1 MKTSLEEISPVK
13 KKLTIEVDSKEVDG
27 KLMAAYKK
35 VGRQAKVPGFRPGK
49 VPKSILERYF
59 GEQVHNDVTRTIVG
73 ETFPKALEEADL
85 YPLGTPV
92 LEKNAI
98 KAGQS
103 FTYTAIMEVRPQFD
117 LKDYL
122 GVEIEKEKCVI
133 SDEDVEKRLDQIQ
146 KAHGKLAGVEEDRPV
161 KEGDYV
167 VLEYEGF
174 EGQSPIDGIKSSNF
188 LVKVGSG
195 DFHPLFESA
204 LVGLRKDERTEVE
217 VDFEEDYYHQKLAG
231 KKVRFNVRIHDLKEM
246 VLPELNDE
254 FVKNFGADI
263 KDMDAFRQKVQETL
277 LKEEEKRIDTDLK
290 TRLLGKIGEA
300 VEFELPEILVTAEIE
315 NALSRVRENLRR
327 SGSTMEKAGIS
338 EEKLKEDFRK
348 DSENRVKEMLILEEI
363 AKREQL
369 EVEDEELSKG
379 IADIADSMGQPAE
392 NIRRY
397 YEARDL
403 MDSLKA
409 TLMEEKTLNYLVEH
423 ANIQIVEKAVS
434 EPKEESEPEKEAD

>member
-13 KKLTIEVDSKEVDG
+13 KKLIIEVGSNEVDG

-59 GEQVHNDVTRTIVG
+59 GEQVQNDVTRTIVG
-73 ETFPKALEEADL
+73 ETFPKALQEAEI

-92 LEKNAI
+92 LEKNAV
-98 KAGQS
+98 KAGEN
-103 FTYTAIMEVRPQFD
+103 FTYTAIMEVRPRFD

-122 GVEIEKEKCVI
+122 GIEIEKEKCEI
-133 SDEDVEKRLDQIQ
+133 SDEDVQKRLDQIQ
-146 KAHGKLAGVEEDRPV
+146 KAHGKLTAVEEDRPV

-174 EGQSPIDGIKSSNF
+174 EDQAPIDGIKSSNF
-188 LVKVGSG
+188 LLKVGSG

-204 LVGLRKDERTEVE
+204 LIGFRKNEQKDVE
-217 VDFEEDYYHQKLAG
+217 VDFEESYYHQKLAG
-231 KKVRFNVRIHDLKEM
+231 KKVRFDVRIHDLKEM
-246 VLPELNDE
+246 VLPELDDE
-254 FVKNFGADI
+254 FVKNFGSEF
-263 KDMDAFRQKVQETL
+263 KDMDAFKAKVRETL
-277 LKEEEKRIDTDLK
+277 VKEEEKRIDADVKARLLK
-290 TRLLGKIGEA
+290 TIGEE
-300 VEFELPEILVTAEIE
+300 VEFDLPEVLVTAEIE
-315 NALSRVRENLRR
+315 SAVARVRENMMR
-327 SGSTMEKAGIS
+327 SGSTMEKVGIS
-338 EEKLKEDFRK
+338 EEKLREDFRK
-348 DSENRVKEMLILEEI
+348 DAENRVKEMLILEEI
-363 AKREQL
+363 AKREQ
-369 EVEDEELSKG
+369 VDVSDEEVSEGLAG
-379 IADIADSMGQPAE
+379 IADSMGQPVE

-423 ANIQIVEKAVS
+423 ANIRIVEKAA
-434 EPKEESEPEKEAD
+434 SEPEQESTPQKEAD